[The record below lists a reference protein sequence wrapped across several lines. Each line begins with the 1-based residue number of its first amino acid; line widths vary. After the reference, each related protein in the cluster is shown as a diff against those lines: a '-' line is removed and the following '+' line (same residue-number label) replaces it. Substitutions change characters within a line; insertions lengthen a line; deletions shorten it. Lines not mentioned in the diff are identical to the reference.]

1 MIICS
6 VFQSVEFYVLAS
18 VIAAAIVAFLSGN
31 SSKGPAREYLLAGVI
46 TMEELDDS
54 PSVELICG
62 EDGKVV
68 LRRHG
73 ISGVDMSG
81 AVSLAIEVIGFDVK
95 IRERIVAGREHT
107 EPINTASFIL
117 DFMGCEHYFISYES
131 PLTSVSSPLFASLTL
146 HNREGN
152 RILKKLQ

>member
-6 VFQSVEFYVLAS
+6 ILQSVEFYVIAS
-18 VIAAAIVAFLSGN
+18 VIAAAVVAFLGKN
-31 SSKGPAREYLLAGVI
+31 PAKGPAREYLLAGVI
-46 TMEELDDS
+46 TMEDGDDA

-62 EDGKVV
+62 EDGKVL

-73 ISGVDMSG
+73 ISGVDVSG
-81 AVSLAIEVIGFDVK
+81 AVSLAIEVVGFDVRIK
-95 IRERIVAGREHT
+95 ERVVEGRDNSC
-107 EPINTASFIL
+107 PVNTASFIL
-117 DFMGCEHYFISYES
+117 DFMGREHYFISYES
-131 PLTSVSSPLFASLTL
+131 PLTSASSSLFASLTL